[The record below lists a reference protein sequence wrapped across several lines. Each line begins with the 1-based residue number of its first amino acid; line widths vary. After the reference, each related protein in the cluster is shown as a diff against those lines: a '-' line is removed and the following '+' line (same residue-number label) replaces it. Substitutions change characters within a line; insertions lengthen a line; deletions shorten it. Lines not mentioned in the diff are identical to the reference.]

1 MSLREML
8 SDYWYAFQQEL
19 FPRLESELGPMGERY
34 ELVAVLEL
42 VRVEAL
48 LSYFRGQVGR
58 PEEDRAALARAFIAK
73 AVFDVPTTRGL
84 IERLEVDGRLWRL
97 CGWSGAGRLPSEAT
111 FSRAF
116 SEFAESGL
124 ASRLHETLI
133 ARTMDGHLVEHISR
147 DATAIEAREKAAPK
161 PKAAK
166 PKRRRKRGRPRKGE
180 ARAKEPSRL
189 ERQLTMSLPQMLAD
203 LPRACDVG
211 AKRNAKGHTTSWI
224 GYKLHVDTAD
234 GGIPISCIM
243 TSASTHDSQVAIPL
257 GTLTAGR
264 VENLYDLM
272 DAAYDSIEIWAH
284 CILLGHKPI
293 IDVNPRRSVDMKE
306 ALKREKKARRTLGLV
321 FPEERR
327 YVERSGSERVNGRL
341 KDEFGGRHVR
351 VRGYDPRPPHVW
363 HDRSDGQPADAPYR
377 SADLVRLVS
386 FAITVA
392 ALLERR
398 CGQTRLKFGENTE
411 SEAAPTLIRPWSR
424 SKSRQLPCADVAA
437 SLGVLAPLRID
448 QNFASGSV
456 FLLIRDAHPAMSVG

>member
-1 MSLREML
+1 
-8 SDYWYAFQQEL
+8 
-19 FPRLESELGPMGERY
+19 
-34 ELVAVLEL
+34 
-42 VRVEAL
+42 
-48 LSYFRGQVGR
+48 
-58 PEEDRAALARAFIAK
+58 
-73 AVFDVPTTRGL
+73 
-84 IERLEVDGRLWRL
+84 
-97 CGWSGAGRLPSEAT
+97 
-111 FSRAF
+111 
-116 SEFAESGL
+116 
-124 ASRLHETLI
+124 
-133 ARTMDGHLVEHISR
+133 MDGHLVEHISR
-147 DATAIEAREKAAPK
+147 DATAIEAREKPAPK

-180 ARAKEPSRL
+180 AQAKEPSRL

-211 AKRNAKGHTTSWI
+211 TKRNAKGHTTSWI

-272 DAAYDSIEIWAH
+272 DAAYDSIEIRAH

-293 IDVNPRRSVDMKE
+293 IDVNPRRSVEMQE
-306 ALKREKKARRTLGLV
+306 ALKQEKKARRTLGLV

-327 YVERSGSERVNGRL
+327 YVVRSGSERINGRL

-351 VRGYDPRPPHVW
+351 VRGYDKVLAHLMFGMTA
-363 HDRSDGQPADAPYR
+363 DGQPADAPHR

-398 CGQTRLKFGENTE
+398 CGQTRPKFDENTE
-411 SEAAPTLIRPWSR
+411 SEAASTLIRPWSP
-424 SKSRQLPCADVAA
+424 SKSRQLPCADVVA

-448 QNFASGSV
+448 QSFASGS
-456 FLLIRDAHPAMSVG
+456 H

>member
-1 MSLREML
+1 ML

-19 FPRLESELGPMGERY
+19 FPWLESEFGAMGERY
-34 ELVAVLEL
+34 ELFVAVLEL

-48 LSYFRGQVGR
+48 LPHFRGQVGR

-73 AVFDVPTTRGL
+73 AVFDVPTTRAL
-84 IERLEVDGRLWRL
+84 IERLEVDGRLRRL

-147 DATAIEAREKAAPK
+147 DATAIEAREKPQPK
-161 PKAAK
+161 PKGAK
-166 PKRRRKRGRPRKGE
+166 PKQRKRGRPRKGE
-180 ARAKEPSRL
+180 ERAKEASRL
-189 ERQLTMSLPQMLAD
+189 ERQLTMTLPQMLAD

-211 AKRNAKGHTTSWI
+211 TKRNAKGHTTSWI

-234 GGIPISCIM
+234 GGVPISCIM

-257 GTLTAGR
+257 GTVTAGR
-264 VENLYDLM
+264 VESLYDLM

-284 CILLGHKPI
+284 SIALGHKPI
-293 IDVNPRRSVDMKE
+293 IDVNPRSSVDLQE

-327 YVERSGSERVNGRL
+327 YVVRSGSERVNGRL

-351 VRGYDPRPPHVW
+351 VRGYDKVLAHLMFGV
-363 HDRSDGQPADAPYR
+363 
-377 SADLVRLVS
+377 
-386 FAITVA
+386 TV
-392 ALLERR
+392 L
-398 CGQTRLKFGENTE
+398 
-411 SEAAPTLIRPWSR
+411 
-424 SKSRQLPCADVAA
+424 AA
-437 SLGVLAPLRID
+437 SQLMR
-448 QNFASGSV
+448 
-456 FLLIRDAHPAMSVG
+456 LIVPPT

>member
-1 MSLREML
+1 M
-8 SDYWYAFQQEL
+8 
-19 FPRLESELGPMGERY
+19 
-34 ELVAVLEL
+34 
-42 VRVEAL
+42 
-48 LSYFRGQVGR
+48 
-58 PEEDRAALARAFIAK
+58 
-73 AVFDVPTTRGL
+73 FDVPTTRGL
-84 IERLEVDGRLWRL
+84 IERLEVDGRLCRL

-166 PKRRRKRGRPRKGE
+166 PKRGRKRGRPRKGE
-180 ARAKEPSRL
+180 EQAKEPSRL

-211 AKRNAKGHTTSWI
+211 TKRNAKGHTTSWI

-272 DAAYDSIEIWAH
+272 DAAYDSIEIRAH

-293 IDVNPRRSVDMKE
+293 IDVNPRRSVEMQE
-306 ALKREKKARRTLGLV
+306 ALKQEKKARRTLGLV

-327 YVERSGSERVNGRL
+327 YVVRSGSERINGRL

-351 VRGYDPRPPHVW
+351 VRGYD
-363 HDRSDGQPADAPYR
+363 
-377 SADLVRLVS
+377 
-386 FAITVA
+386 
-392 ALLERR
+392 
-398 CGQTRLKFGENTE
+398 K
-411 SEAAPTLIRPWSR
+411 
-424 SKSRQLPCADVAA
+424 
-437 SLGVLAPLRID
+437 VLAHLM
-448 QNFASGSV
+448 FGMTVLTASQ
-456 FLLIRDAHPAMSVG
+456 LMRLIVPPI

>member
-19 FPRLESELGPMGERY
+19 FPRLEGELGPMGERY
-34 ELVAVLEL
+34 ELFVAVLEL

-48 LSYFRGQVGR
+48 LPYFRGQVGR

-84 IERLEVDGRLWRL
+84 IERLEVDGRLCRL

-116 SEFAESGL
+116 SEFAESRL

-147 DATAIEAREKAAPK
+147 DATAIEAREKPAPK

-166 PKRRRKRGRPRKGE
+166 PKRRKRGRPRKGE

-211 AKRNAKGHTTSWI
+211 SKRNAKGHTTSWI

-293 IDVNPRRSVDMKE
+293 IDVNPRRSVEMQE
-306 ALKREKKARRTLGLV
+306 ALKQEKKARRTLGLV
-321 FPEERR
+321 FPES
-327 YVERSGSERVNGRL
+327 VATSSVQGPSGSMGGSRMSSAAANDKVLAHLFGMTVLTASQLMRL
-341 KDEFGGRHVR
+341 IV
-351 VRGYDPRPPHVW
+351 PPM
-363 HDRSDGQPADAPYR
+363 S
-377 SADLVRLVS
+377 
-386 FAITVA
+386 AITVPA
-392 ALLERR
+392 VRPNAPEVRR
-398 CGQTRLKFGENTE
+398 KYESGCANADPTMVAIKIAPIAVRGRRLAWVF
-411 SEAAPTLIRPWSR
+411 
-424 SKSRQLPCADVAA
+424 
-437 SLGVLAPLRID
+437 LRID
-448 QNFASGSV
+448 P
-456 FLLIRDAHPAMSVG
+456 D

>member
-34 ELVAVLEL
+34 ELFVAVLEL

-48 LSYFRGQVGR
+48 LPYFRGQVGR
-58 PEEDRAALARAFIAK
+58 PEEDRAALARAFMAK

-84 IERLEVDGRLWRL
+84 IERLEVDGRLCRL

-116 SEFAESGL
+116 SEFAESRL
-124 ASRLHETLI
+124 ANRLHETLI

-147 DATAIEAREKAAPK
+147 DATAIEAREKPAPK

-166 PKRRRKRGRPRKGE
+166 PKRRRRRGRPRKGE

-211 AKRNAKGHTTSWI
+211 TKRNAKGHTTSWI

-234 GGIPISCIM
+234 GGIPISCIT

-293 IDVNPRRSVDMKE
+293 IDVNPRRSVEMQE
-306 ALKREKKARRTLGLV
+306 ALKQEKKARRTLGLV
-321 FPEERR
+321 FAEERR
-327 YVERSGSERVNGRL
+327 YVVRSGSERINGRL

-351 VRGYDPRPPHVW
+351 VRGYD
-363 HDRSDGQPADAPYR
+363 
-377 SADLVRLVS
+377 
-386 FAITVA
+386 
-392 ALLERR
+392 
-398 CGQTRLKFGENTE
+398 K
-411 SEAAPTLIRPWSR
+411 
-424 SKSRQLPCADVAA
+424 
-437 SLGVLAPLRID
+437 VLAHLM
-448 QNFASGSV
+448 FGMTVLTASQ
-456 FLLIRDAHPAMSVG
+456 LMRLIVPPI